1 MEMHRVEEVEKG
13 TEQQRRSSIK
23 RHGRLMPLFVFIRN
37 SDIEAEGGFLL
48 TGKLF
53 VDVPRKKMQKNG
65 TRQMIAETIQN
76 IAADHDRLGHNAIM
90 IGWPGDPPSDANEVE
105 ENDALMKAWTDKC
118 QCIGVRVDPRE
129 YNGSLRLDSEQ
140 MQEMG
145 LAVQGPATKQ

>member
-23 RHGRLMPLFVFIRN
+23 RHGRLMPLFIFIRN

-48 TGKLF
+48 AGKLIM
-53 VDVPRKKMQKNG
+53 DIPHKKMQKKQ
-65 TRQMIAETIQN
+65 QMIAELIRNLT
-76 IAADHDRLGHNAIM
+76 ADRHRIGSNALVIC
-90 IGWPGDPPSDANEVE
+90 WPGEAPSDADEVE
-105 ENDALMKAWTDKC
+105 HNDALMMAWIDKC

-129 YNGSLRLDSEQ
+129 YDGSLRLDSEQ

-145 LAVQGPATKQ
+145 LAVKGPATKQ